1 MTPTLAAVL
10 VDGPLALYLAW
21 VAFTLA
27 LVVTGVVWLIRP
39 AIGAMPLKRLGI
51 AWLVMTFVVIFV
63 SFHVF
68 GPQTSTDPSTPLAPD
83 FTLHTV
89 NGQTFSRSSLH
100 GKVVLLEFWAS
111 WCGPCRES
119 LPEMFRLHR
128 EFQDHPGFVMIGVN
142 EDEHQSK
149 FEGFVEQKGIPWPQ
163 DWDPNGQ
170 ILSQFSSDALPTY
183 AVIGPK
189 GHLRFFQKGYNGAT
203 FLLLREAI
211 SDALGRHLAS
221 TSP

>member
-1 MTPTLAAVL
+1 MPTLAAVL

-39 AIGAMPLKRLGI
+39 ALAATPLKRLGVG
-51 AWLVMTFVVIFV
+51 WLVMTFVVIFV

-68 GPQTSTDPSTPLAPD
+68 GRQTPADPSTPLAPN

-89 NGQTFSRSSLH
+89 SGQTFSRGSLH

-119 LPEMFRLHR
+119 LPEMFRLHQ
-128 EFQDHPGFVMIGVN
+128 EFRNNPRFVMIGVN

-149 FEGFVEQKGIPWPQ
+149 FEDFVAQKAIPWAQ
-163 DWDPNGQ
+163 DWDPTGQ
-170 ILSQFSSDALPTY
+170 VLGLFSSDALPSY
-183 AVIGPK
+183 AVIGPD
-189 GHLRFFQKGYNGAT
+189 GRLRFFQKGYNGET
-203 FLLLREAI
+203 LRLLHEAI
-211 SDALGRHLAS
+211 SDALGRHIAS
-221 TSP
+221 TNP